1 MGSGRRKKK
10 LLTRGDSVSMRVMI
24 AFCQFIVRSI
34 VRVALFAPRV
44 AVAMIAAQ
52 FPETEF
58 IALGELERIHPF
70 RGFPEIEMR
79 HKQPRR
85 SAMLGWKG
93 LAGVLGC
100 HHRLPHEEVGR

>member
-1 MGSGRRKKK
+1 MGSGRRKTK
-10 LLTRGDSVSMRVMI
+10 LFTRGDSVSMRVRI
-24 AFCQFIVRSI
+24 AFCQFMGVSI

-44 AVAMIAAQ
+44 AVVMVTAQ

-85 SAMLGWKG
+85 SAMLGRKR
-93 LAGVLGC
+93 LAGVPGC
-100 HHRLPHEEVGR
+100 HHRLANK